1 MSLTLH
7 PVGVPSF
14 EASTCTSVIWSALI
28 HKSPS
33 FRNCGM
39 VHLVFRPW
47 LGRSLAAASWGSAGA
62 AAGIVANV
70 WADRAVPPQLVD
82 EGQAR
87 CGRGLLLHIHPLLS
101 QVSRAMACKALA
113 IRRPAPT
120 LP

>member
-47 LGRSLAAASWGSAGA
+47 LGRSLAAASWGSAVA

-82 EGQAR
+82 EGKGVVAGACCSISILSVPR
-87 CGRGLLLHIHPLLS
+87 SPALWHGRL
-101 QVSRAMACKALA
+101 
-113 IRRPAPT
+113 
-120 LP
+120 